1 MIFTI
6 IQIALL
12 AYAVVL
18 VRADRK
24 DTQKVIDMLNQ
35 KTV

>member
-1 MIFTI
+1 MLFTI
-6 IQIALL
+6 IQLSLL
-12 AYAVVL
+12 VYAVVL
-18 VRADRK
+18 IREGRK

>member
-1 MIFTI
+1 MLFTI
-6 IQIALL
+6 IQLSLL
-12 AYAVVL
+12 VYAVIL

-24 DTQKVIDMLNQ
+24 DTQRVIDMLNQ